1 MTEDSMELKWQSSW
15 LDAGQNYLESIYEVY
30 QCNPNEVDPNWRRYF
45 DSLKGSQAEN
55 LHSRIRQQVKDTL
68 LSRVNNCAAK
78 SEASSINHKEA
89 AVHDLINGYRLLGH
103 LYSDIDPLKLREKLI
118 VPELELVYFG
128 LSKQDLSEE
137 FAAESLAGKDM
148 RSLNQILEDLRK
160 IYCGK
165 ATAEFMHIP
174 DSGERYWIQE
184 HYEETM
190 LNLSPTKEEKLHIL
204 ERLTAAEGL
213 EQYLATNYPGAK
225 RFGLEGCESL
235 IVALDTLVNNCA
247 AQGIDEVVIGM
258 AHRGRLNVLVNI
270 LGKAPAELFD
280 EFEGKSTSDLE
291 SGDVKYHQ
299 GFSSDVKTDFGYM
312 HLALAF
318 NPSHLEIVAPV
329 ICGSA
334 RARQERRPE
343 EDAEKVIP
351 ISIHGDSAFSGQ
363 GIVMETLQMSQT
375 RGYTNGGTI
384 HFIINNQIGFTTSN
398 PRDMRSTLYCSDIG
412 KMVQIPIF
420 HVNAEDPEA
429 LYEITKIAVAYRN
442 RFRKDVIIDIV
453 GYRKMGHNE
462 ADEPSATQPM
472 MYKIIKKKDSI
483 RKIYEKCLASEG
495 VIDSKDARDML
506 NSYRNM
512 LDKRE
517 ATVAKNVVIDGWK
530 SEFTTDWSKYT
541 TKDWRYNTKTGVPI
555 ERLQELA
562 KKLLDFPEE
571 IKLHS
576 RVNKIMQDRMAMA
589 NLERPADW
597 GFAENLAYA
606 SLLAEGSRVR
616 LSGQDAGRGTFFHRH
631 SVIHDQNTGHT
642 YIPLCNLSDNQAKF
656 WVIDSLLSE
665 AGVLAFEYGFST
677 SEPETLVIWEAQ
689 FGDFANGAQVVI
701 DQFISSGEQKWGRY
715 SGLTMF
721 LPHGYEGQGPEHSS
735 ARLER
740 YLQLCAQH
748 NVQVCVP
755 STPAQVFHMIR
766 RQVLRPMRKP
776 LIVMTPKSLLRHKSA
791 VSDLSLLSEGAFQP
805 VIEDDLNDFDSVR
818 RVVLCS
824 GKVFYELH
832 EARQSSN
839 RKDVAIVRIEQL
851 YPFPEDEL
859 RHELRKYPNASQVV
873 WCQEEPLNQGAWYSS
888 QHHMR
893 KCTQKD
899 QELKFAGRDAAAAPA
914 VGFPGLHKE
923 QQEKLIKDALG

>member
-1 MTEDSMELKWQSSW
+1 MTEESMELKWQSSW
-15 LDAGQNYLESIYEVY
+15 LDAGQNYLESLYELY
-30 QCNPNEVDPNWRRYF
+30 QSNPNEIEPEWRKYF
-45 DSLKGSQAEN
+45 DSLEGNQAEN
-55 LHSRIRQQVKDTL
+55 IHSRVRQQVRNAL
-68 LSRVNNCAAK
+68 INRANISIA
-78 SEASSINHKEA
+78 SESMSTNHKEA

-103 LYSDIDPLKLREKLI
+103 LYSDIDPLNLREKLI

-128 LSKQDLSEE
+128 LSKDDMGDI
-137 FAAESLAGKDM
+137 FAAESLVGKDN
-148 RSLNQILEDLRK
+148 RCLNEILEDLRK
-160 IYCGK
+160 IYCGTV
-165 ATAEFMHIP
+165 AAEFMHIP
-174 DSGERYWIQE
+174 DSGERYWVQE

-190 LNLSPTKEEKLHIL
+190 LNLSLSNEEKLHIL

-213 EQYLATNYPGAK
+213 EHYLATNYPGAK

-280 EFEGKSTSDLE
+280 EFEGKLTSNLE

-299 GFSSDVKTDFGYM
+299 GFSSDVKTNFGYM

-329 ICGSA
+329 VCGST

-343 EDAEKVIP
+343 EDSEKVIP
-351 ISIHGDSAFSGQ
+351 ISIHGDSAFAGQ
-363 GIVMETLQMSQT
+363 GVVMETLQMAQT
-375 RGYTNGGTI
+375 RGYSNGGTI

-398 PRDMRSTLYCSDIG
+398 PRDVRSTLYCSDIG

-429 LYEITKIAVAYRN
+429 VYEITKIAVAYRN
-442 RFRKDVIIDIV
+442 RFRKDVIIDLV
-453 GYRKMGHNE
+453 GYRKYGHNE
-462 ADEPSATQPM
+462 ADEPSATQPI

-483 RKIYEKCLASEG
+483 RKIYENKLIEKNI
-495 VIDSKDARDML
+495 IDSQGSRAILD
-506 NSYRNM
+506 SYRSM

-517 ATVAKNVVIDGWK
+517 ATVAKNLVTDGWK

-541 TKDWRYNTKTGVPI
+541 TKDWRYNTKTSVPI
-555 ERLQELA
+555 EQLQHIS
-562 KKLLDFPEE
+562 KKLLDFPDDL
-571 IKLHS
+571 KLHP
-576 RVNKIMQDRMAMA
+576 RVNKIMQDRLAMT
-589 NLERPADW
+589 NLERPVDW

-606 SLLAEGSRVR
+606 TLLVEGTRVR

-642 YIPLCNLSDNQAKF
+642 YIPLCNINETQAKF

-665 AGVLAFEYGFST
+665 AGVLAFEYGYST
-677 SEPETLVIWEAQ
+677 SEPQTLVIWEAQ

-715 SGLTMF
+715 SGLTML

-748 NVQVCVP
+748 NIQVCVP

-776 LIVMTPKSLLRHKSA
+776 LIVMSPKSLLRHKSA
-791 VSDLSLLSEGAFQP
+791 VSELSLLAEGSFLS
-805 VIEDDLNDFDSVR
+805 VIEDDLLDTDLVR

-832 EARQSSN
+832 EARESSN
-839 RKDVAIVRIEQL
+839 RKDVAIVRVEQL

-859 RHELRKYPNASQVV
+859 RHELRKYPNASQIV

-888 QHHMR
+888 QHHIR
-893 KCTQKD
+893 KCIQD
-899 QELKFAGRDAAAAPA
+899 QELNFAGREAAAAPA

-923 QQEKLIKDALG
+923 QQEQLIKDALG